1 MNEDLDRMARD
12 EKDKELKKKHT
23 GYSGYDDEE
32 FDPGMLGIKKKVLS
46 KYDVDIEGEQ
56 DAVRPLRFCFVSMS
70 LCSEI

>member
-12 EKDKELKKKHT
+12 EKDKELKKKH

-56 DAVRPLRFCFVSMS
+56 DAVRPLCFVSMS